1 MKDIFLLGASGS
13 IGQQTID
20 VIESNPHLF
29 TLNGITVGH
38 NTSIIDK
45 VLKKHKLHTVYL
57 IDDEKKE
64 ELKTKYPEVTFYSS
78 ETSLVEVLENT
89 PCEWVVSSLSGFSGF
104 EVTIKAI
111 EMGKNIALANKEV
124 LVAGGEFVMNLVK
137 KYQVQLTPIDSEHS
151 ALYQVLSSHSIE
163 EVDHVII
170 TASGGSFR
178 DLSRDEL
185 KNVTLQDALK
195 HPNWSMGNKIT
206 IDSATMM
213 NKAFEVI
220 EAHHL
225 YGLDYNQ
232 IKVLISPNSIVHGL
246 VVFKDTSILSQWA
259 TSDMRL
265 PILYALSDQKHLKLE
280 IEPLDLSKGLSI
292 DLKPLN
298 LERYPVFK
306 AALRMMSLNKDACC
320 VMNAINEVGVQL
332 FLNEK
337 INFLQLEQMITD
349 LCMSYLPEE
358 LVDVYDVYKA
368 NDKGEALARN
378 YVREHYG
385 I

>member
-1 MKDIFLLGASGS
+1 MKEILLLGASGS

-29 TLNGITVGH
+29 SLRGISVGY
-38 NTSIIDK
+38 NTSIIDS
-45 VLKKHKLHTVYL
+45 LIKKHKLHSVYL
-57 IDDEKKE
+57 IDKNEKEKFQV
-64 ELKTKYPEVTFYSS
+64 KYPEVQFFSS
-78 ETSLVEVLENT
+78 ESSLVELLENT
-89 PCEWVVSSLSGFSGF
+89 PCNWIVSSLSGFSGF

-124 LVAGGEFVMNLVK
+124 LVAGGEFVMELVK
-137 KYQVQLTPIDSEHS
+137 KHNVQLTPIDSEHS
-151 ALYQVLSSHSIE
+151 ALYQALSSHTID

-178 DLSRDEL
+178 DYTREEL
-185 KNVTLQDALK
+185 KYVTVQDALK
-195 HPNWSMGNKIT
+195 HPNWSMGSKIT

-225 YGLDYNQ
+225 YGLDFDQ
-232 IKVLISPNSIVHGL
+232 IKVLISPSSIVHGL
-246 VVFKDTSILSQWA
+246 IVFKDTSIISQWA

-265 PILYALSDQKHLKLE
+265 PILYALSDQKHLRLE

-292 DLKPLN
+292 DLKPLD
-298 LERYPVFK
+298 LDRYPVFK

-332 FLNEK
+332 FLKEK
-337 INFLQLEQMITD
+337 ISFLQLEQMITD
-349 LCMSYLPEE
+349 LCMDYSPED
-358 LVDVYDVYKA
+358 LLNVYDVFKA

>member
-1 MKDIFLLGASGS
+1 MKEILLLGASGS

-29 TLNGITVGH
+29 SLRGISVGY
-38 NTSIIDK
+38 NTSIIDS
-45 VLKKHKLHTVYL
+45 LIKKHQLHSVYL
-57 IDDEKKE
+57 IDKNEKE
-64 ELKTKYPEVTFYSS
+64 EFQIKYPEVKFFSS
-78 ETSLVEVLENT
+78 ESSLVELLENT
-89 PCEWVVSSLSGFSGF
+89 PCNWVVSSLSGFSGF

-124 LVAGGEFVMNLVK
+124 LVAGGKFVMDLVK
-137 KYQVQLTPIDSEHS
+137 KHNVQLTPIDSEHS
-151 ALYQVLSSHSIE
+151 ALYQALSSHSID

-178 DLSRDEL
+178 DLSREDL
-185 KNVTLQDALK
+185 KYVTLQDALK
-195 HPNWSMGNKIT
+195 HPNWSMGSKIT

-225 YGLDYNQ
+225 YGLDYDQ
-232 IKVLISPNSIVHGL
+232 IRVLISPSSIVHGL
-246 VVFKDTSILSQWA
+246 IVFKDTSIISQWA

-265 PILYALSDQKHLKLE
+265 PILYALSDQKHLRLE
-280 IEPLDLSKGLSI
+280 IDLLDLSKGLSI
-292 DLKPLN
+292 DLKPLD
-298 LERYPVFK
+298 LDRYPVFK

-332 FLNEK
+332 FLKEK
-337 INFLQLEQMITD
+337 ISFLQLEQMITD
-349 LCMSYLPEE
+349 LCMNYSPED
-358 LVDVYDVYKA
+358 LLNVYDVFKA

-378 YVREHYG
+378 YVRVHYG

>member
-1 MKDIFLLGASGS
+1 MKYIFLLGASGS

-64 ELKTKYPEVTFYSS
+64 ELKTEYPEVTFYSS

-337 INFLQLEQMITD
+337 INFLQLEQMIID

-358 LVDVYDVYKA
+358 LVDVYDVFKA

>member
-1 MKDIFLLGASGS
+1 MKEIFLLGASGS

-20 VIESNPHLF
+20 VIEANPHLF
-29 TLNGITVGH
+29 SLKGITVGN
-38 NTSIIDK
+38 NTSIIDE
-45 VLKKHKLHTVYL
+45 VISKHKLHSVYL
-57 IDDEKKE
+57 IDNNKKRE
-64 ELKTKYPEVTFYSS
+64 FQLKYPDISFYSS
-78 ETSLVEVLENT
+78 ENSLVEVLEKT
-89 PCEWVVSSLSGFSGF
+89 PCNWVVSSLSGFSGF

-111 EMGKNIALANKEV
+111 EMGKNIALANKEI
-124 LVAGGEFVMNLVK
+124 LVAGGEFVMELVK
-137 KYQVQLTPIDSEHS
+137 KHKVQLTPIDSEHS
-151 ALYQVLSSHSIE
+151 AIYQALSSHSVE
-163 EVDHVII
+163 EVDHIII

-178 DLSRDEL
+178 DLSREDL
-185 KNVTLQDALK
+185 KHVTLQDALK
-195 HPNWSMGNKIT
+195 HPNWSMGDKIT

-225 YGLDYNQ
+225 YGLEYNQ

-246 VVFKDTSILSQWA
+246 VVFKDTSIVSQWA

-265 PILYALSDQKHLKLE
+265 PILYALSDQRHLSLE

-292 DLKPLN
+292 DLKPLD
-298 LERYPVFK
+298 LDRYPVFK
-306 AALRMMSLNKDACC
+306 VALRMMSLNKDACC

-337 INFLQLEQMITD
+337 ISFLQLEQMITD
-349 LCMSYLPEE
+349 LCMSYIPEQ
-358 LVDVYDVYKA
+358 LVDVNDVFKA
-368 NDKGEALARN
+368 NEKGEALARN